1 MGMYSILINWNGQKK
16 KKQFQNSVSERAVL
30 LSDIDTQDIDISG
43 SKPSQFQLFIVLTGV
58 ITVWVLVAN
67 CQIIT
72 MTFFFYLFSW

>member
-1 MGMYSILINWNGQKK
+1 MARKK

-58 ITVWVLVAN
+58 ITV
-67 CQIIT
+67 
-72 MTFFFYLFSW
+72 